1 MLSEL
6 TSERLRLREL
16 IESDIPAL
24 FAVFSDPLVMRYW
37 SSLPLTER
45 SEAARLLADIQTA
58 CRRGEFYQWGIE
70 PIGGAGIIGTVTLR
84 HISLIHQRAEI
95 GFALATAHEG
105 QGLAR
110 EAVSLVLRHA
120 FETMGLYR
128 IEADVDPSNAAS
140 LALLQRL
147 GFRREGLLR
156 SRFFVGGER
165 CDSVILGLHREE
177 WSDLLERRP
186 TLPDSPRQR
195 EVPPSRSA

>member
-6 TSERLRLREL
+6 SSVRLRLREL
-16 IESDIPAL
+16 IDSDIPAL
-24 FAVFSDPLVMRYW
+24 FEVFSDPLVMRYW
-37 SSLPLTER
+37 SSLPLTEL
-45 SEAARLLADIQTA
+45 SEAAHLLAEIQAA

-70 PIGGAGIIGTVTLR
+70 PIGSTGIIGTVTLR

-95 GFALATAHEG
+95 GFALATAHQG

-110 EAVSLVLRHA
+110 EAVTLVLRHA
-120 FETMGLYR
+120 FGTMRLYR
-128 IEADVDPSNAAS
+128 IEADVDPRNAAS
-140 LALLQRL
+140 LTLLERL

-177 WSDLLERRP
+177 WSDLLEGRP
-186 TLPDSPRQR
+186 MPPDSPGPR
-195 EVPPSRSA
+195 EAPPSHLA